1 MAFAENFV
9 AAKQIYI
16 MFIIWRAC
24 LVTSSCLSPLQRFP
38 SFVWILL
45 VFWILCFSLTFC
57 MTSDDD
63 GHTKYYGKHGKLKE
77 FTEETEN
84 SAKET
89 SCGSYSSA
97 KLRSMYSWLKADSD
111 VAFLLQ
117 FKQQMMS
124 PLCDDQI
131 DWRQRL
137 KGWFQS
143 AHLASMRNFAVSHI

>member
-1 MAFAENFV
+1 
-9 AAKQIYI
+9 
-16 MFIIWRAC
+16 
-24 LVTSSCLSPLQRFP
+24 
-38 SFVWILL
+38 
-45 VFWILCFSLTFC
+45 

-97 KLRSMYSWLKADSD
+97 KLRPMYSWLKTDSD

-124 PLCDDQI
+124 PLCNDQI
-131 DWRQRL
+131 D
-137 KGWFQS
+137 
-143 AHLASMRNFAVSHI
+143 